1 MKSFGSHIHNIYFL
15 GIGGIGMSALAHF
28 FHLEGKRVSGYD
40 KVESNITRGL
50 AAKGMEIFYMMNEA
64 QVQGQDLV
72 IYTPA
77 ISRESLIIKTAL
89 AQGITVM
96 KRSEALGEISKSYQT
111 LAIAGTHGKT
121 TTSAMLTHVLRAC
134 GCDCTAFLGG
144 ISNNLNGNFVKGKS
158 QWLVVEADE
167 FDRSFLTLKPEM
179 AVINSL
185 DADHLD
191 IYGTQAEMEAS
202 YQQFADRAD
211 FLLIH
216 HNLRNQLKGKKL
228 KTFGISEGD
237 YQAEIRSTEGWK
249 TVFDF
254 KSEKVAVEKLELHLP
269 GTHNVLNMTAAL
281 GIALQVGVNTD
292 KIRDAVAS
300 FSGIYRRFDVLYHS
314 DRLTYIDDYAHH
326 PTEIAAAIQTAR
338 AHFPERQL
346 MVVFQPHLYSRTRD
360 FAEGFAEAL
369 SQADEV
375 LLMDIYP
382 AREEPIKGISSE
394 TIMEMMDL
402 EKAEIVRREK
412 LPNRIIYNIE
422 TPAVLMSLGAGDIDR
437 ETEKLTELI
446 KKLDY
451 STK

>member
-15 GIGGIGMSALAHF
+15 GIGGIGMSALAHY
-28 FHLEGKRVSGYD
+28 FHLQGKKVSGYD

-50 AAKGMEIFYMMNEA
+50 AKKGMEIFYMMNEA

-77 ISRESLIIKTAL
+77 ISRDSLIIKAAL
-89 AQGITVM
+89 ALEIPVM
-96 KRSEALGEISKSYQT
+96 KRSKVLGEISKSYQT

-121 TTSAMLTHVLRAC
+121 TTSAMLTHILRAC

-144 ISNNLNGNFVKGKS
+144 ISNNLNGNFVKGNS

-191 IYGTQAEMEAS
+191 IYGTQVEMEKS
-202 YQQFADRAD
+202 YQEFADQAE
-211 FLLIH
+211 LLLVYN
-216 HNLRNQLKGKKL
+216 NLGNKLKGRKM
-228 KTFGISEGD
+228 KTFGLEEGD
-237 YQAEIRSTEGWK
+237 YQAEIIAKEGWK
-249 TVFDF
+249 TMFNF
-254 KSEKVAVEKLELHLP
+254 YSENYSAEKLELNLP

-281 GIALQVGVNTD
+281 GIALNVGVEIT
-292 KIRDAVAS
+292 KIEDAVAS

-314 DRLTYIDDYAHH
+314 EKMTYIDDYAHH
-326 PTEIAAAIQTAR
+326 PTEIQAAIETAR

-360 FAEGFAEAL
+360 FAEEFAEVL
-369 SQADEV
+369 SLADEV

-382 AREEPIKGISSE
+382 AREEPIKDISSE
-394 TIMEMMDL
+394 TILELMDL
-402 EKAEIVRREK
+402 EKVEIVKREK
-412 LPNRIIYNIE
+412 LLTRIDYNLE
-422 TPAVLMSLGAGDIDR
+422 KPAVLMSLGAGDIDR
-437 ETEKLTELI
+437 EIEKLTDLI
-446 KKLDY
+446 KKIDQ
-451 STK
+451 TT